1 MRNERCIIIDKGTT
15 FHCIAI
21 SHLVY
26 VEADGNYTNFFMRD
40 MRDMLDMRE
49 KNNKSDKS
57 DESDAKAEFT
67 LTMQLGEV
75 EDIIDKTRGVTN
87 FARVGRSL
95 IVNLDYVR
103 SIDLSK
109 DEFVLSDNLNF
120 REKLGASHIALTS
133 LKAAVEDRVKKTRRN
148 EDE

>member
-1 MRNERCIIIDKGTT
+1 MAKEKYIIIDKGTT
-15 FHCIAI
+15 FHSIAV

-26 VEADGNYTNFFMRD
+26 VQASGNYTDFKMRD
-40 MRDMLDMRE
+40 SE
-49 KNNKSDKS
+49 NN
-57 DESDAKAEFT
+57 FT
-67 LTMQLGEV
+67 LTIQLGEI

-109 DEFVLSDNLNF
+109 DEFMLSDNLCF
-120 REKLGASHIALTS
+120 KEKLEASHIALTN
-133 LKAAVEDRVKKTRRN
+133 LKEAVEKRIKKTRRN

>member
-1 MRNERCIIIDKGTT
+1 MKNERCIIIDKGTT
-15 FHCIAI
+15 FHSIAI

-26 VEADGNYTNFFMRD
+26 VEADGNYSNFKLRNS
-40 MRDMLDMRE
+40 
-49 KNNKSDKS
+49 KND
-57 DESDAKAEFT
+57 FT
-67 LTMQLGEV
+67 LTMQLGEM

-109 DEFVLSDNLNF
+109 DKFVLSDNLNYIK
-120 REKLGASHIALTS
+120 ELGASHIALTS
-133 LKAAVEDRVKKTRRN
+133 LKQAVADRVKKTRRN
-148 EDE
+148 EDD

>member
-1 MRNERCIIIDKGTT
+1 MKNERCIIIDKGTN
-15 FHCIAI
+15 FHSIAI

-26 VEADGNYTNFFMRD
+26 VEADGNYSDFFMRD
-40 MRDMLDMRE
+40 
-49 KNNKSDKS
+49 
-57 DESDAKAEFT
+57 AKTQFS

-75 EDIIDKTRGVTN
+75 EDIINKTRGVTN

-109 DEFVLSDNLNF
+109 NKFVLSDNLLF
-120 REKLGASHIALTS
+120 RKELDASHIALTS

>member
-15 FHCIAI
+15 FHSIAI

-26 VEADGNYTNFFMRD
+26 AQASGNYTDYKMRD
-40 MRDMLDMRE
+40 R
-49 KNNKSDKS
+49 KND
-57 DESDAKAEFT
+57 FT
-67 LTMQLGEV
+67 LTMQLGEM

-109 DEFVLSDNLNF
+109 DKFVLSDNLHF
-120 REKLGASHIALTS
+120 REELGASHIALTS

>member
-15 FHCIAI
+15 FHSIAI

-26 VEADGNYTNFFMRD
+26 VKADGNYSDFFMRD
-40 MRDMLDMRE
+40 
-49 KNNKSDKS
+49 
-57 DESDAKAEFT
+57 AKTQFS

-75 EDIIDKTRGVTN
+75 EDIINKTRGVTN

-109 DEFVLSDNLNF
+109 DKFVLSDNLHF
-120 REKLGASHIALTS
+120 REELDASHIALTS

>member
-15 FHCIAI
+15 FHSIVI

-26 VEADGNYTNFFMRD
+26 VKADGNYSDFFMRD
-40 MRDMLDMRE
+40 
-49 KNNKSDKS
+49 
-57 DESDAKAEFT
+57 AKTQFS

-75 EDIIDKTRGVTN
+75 EDIINKTRGVTN

-109 DEFVLSDNLNF
+109 DKFVLSDNLHF
-120 REKLGASHIALTS
+120 REELDASHIALTS

>member
-1 MRNERCIIIDKGTT
+1 MKNERCIIIDKGTA
-15 FHCIAI
+15 FHSIAV

-26 VEADGNYTNFFMRD
+26 VKADGNYTNFFMRD
-40 MRDMLDMRE
+40 A
-49 KNNKSDKS
+49 KNKFS
-57 DESDAKAEFT
+57 

-109 DEFVLSDNLNF
+109 DKFVLSDNLNF
-120 REKLGASHIALTS
+120 REELEASHVALLS
-133 LKAAVEDRVKKTRRN
+133 LKSAVEERVKKIRRGD
-148 EDE
+148 DE

>member
-40 MRDMLDMRE
+40 MRDMRD

-57 DESDAKAEFT
+57 DECDAKAEFT

-75 EDIIDKTRGVTN
+75 EDIINKTRGVTN
-87 FARVGRSL
+87 FARIGRSL

-103 SIDLSK
+103 IIDLSK
-109 DEFVLSDNLNF
+109 GKFVLSDNLHF
-120 REKLGASHIALTS
+120 RKELGASHIALAS

>member
-15 FHCIAI
+15 FHSIAI

-26 VEADGNYTNFFMRD
+26 AQASGNYTDFKMRD
-40 MRDMLDMRE
+40 S
-49 KNNKSDKS
+49 KNN
-57 DESDAKAEFT
+57 FT
-67 LTMQLGEV
+67 LTMQLGEI

-103 SIDLSK
+103 SIDFSK

>member
-15 FHCIAI
+15 FHSIAI

-26 VEADGNYTNFFMRD
+26 AQASGNYTDFKMRD
-40 MRDMLDMRE
+40 S
-49 KNNKSDKS
+49 KND
-57 DESDAKAEFT
+57 FT
-67 LTMQLGEV
+67 LTMQLGEI

>member
-1 MRNERCIIIDKGTT
+1 MKNERCIIIDKGTT
-15 FHCIAI
+15 FHSIAI

-26 VEADGNYTNFFMRD
+26 VKADGNYTDFFMRD
-40 MRDMLDMRE
+40 A
-49 KNNKSDKS
+49 KNQFS
-57 DESDAKAEFT
+57 
-67 LTMQLGEV
+67 LTMQLGEM
-75 EDIIDKTRGVTN
+75 EDIINNTRGVTN

-109 DEFVLSDNLNF
+109 DKFVLSDNLHF
-120 REKLGASHIALTS
+120 REELEASHIALTS
-133 LKAAVEDRVKKTRRN
+133 LKSAVENRVKKIRRN

>member
-15 FHCIAI
+15 FHSIAI

-26 VEADGNYTNFFMRD
+26 AQASGNYTDFKMRD
-40 MRDMLDMRE
+40 S
-49 KNNKSDKS
+49 KND
-57 DESDAKAEFT
+57 FT
-67 LTMQLGEV
+67 LTMQLGEM

-109 DEFVLSDNLNF
+109 DKFVLSDNLHF
-120 REKLGASHIALTS
+120 REELGASHIALTS

>member
-26 VEADGNYTNFFMRD
+26 VEADGNYSNFKMRD
-40 MRDMLDMRE
+40 S
-49 KNNKSDKS
+49 KND
-57 DESDAKAEFT
+57 FT
-67 LTMQLGEV
+67 LTMQLGEM

-87 FARVGRSL
+87 FARIGRSL

-109 DEFVLSDNLNF
+109 GKFVLSDNLYF
-120 REKLGASHIALTS
+120 RKELGASHIALAS
-133 LKAAVEDRVKKTRRN
+133 LKAAVEDRVKKARRN

>member
-15 FHCIAI
+15 FHSIAI

-26 VEADGNYTNFFMRD
+26 AQASGNYTDFKMRD
-40 MRDMLDMRE
+40 S
-49 KNNKSDKS
+49 KND
-57 DESDAKAEFT
+57 FT
-67 LTMQLGEV
+67 LTMQLGEI

-133 LKAAVEDRVKKTRRN
+133 LKQAVEDRVKKTRRN

>member
-15 FHCIAI
+15 FHSIAI

-26 VEADGNYTNFFMRD
+26 VEADGNYTNFFMRNMRDKSD
-40 MRDMLDMRE
+40 MRDER
-49 KNNKSDKS
+49 
-57 DESDAKAEFT
+57 DAKAEFT

-75 EDIIDKTRGVTN
+75 EDIINKTRGVTC

-109 DEFVLSDNLNF
+109 DKFVLSDNLCF
-120 REKLGASHIALTS
+120 KEELGASHIALTG

>member
-15 FHCIAI
+15 FHSIAI

-26 VEADGNYTNFFMRD
+26 VKADRNYSDFFMRD
-40 MRDMLDMRE
+40 
-49 KNNKSDKS
+49 
-57 DESDAKAEFT
+57 AKTQFS

-75 EDIIDKTRGVTN
+75 EDIINKTRGVTN

-109 DEFVLSDNLNF
+109 GKFVLSDNLYF
-120 REKLGASHIALTS
+120 RKELGASHIALAS
-133 LKAAVEDRVKKTRRN
+133 LKAAVEDSVKKTRRN

>member
-15 FHCIAI
+15 FHSIAI

-26 VEADGNYTNFFMRD
+26 VKADGNYTDFFMRD
-40 MRDMLDMRE
+40 
-49 KNNKSDKS
+49 
-57 DESDAKAEFT
+57 AKTQFS

-75 EDIIDKTRGVTN
+75 EDIINKTRGVTN

-109 DEFVLSDNLNF
+109 DKFVLSDNLLF
-120 REKLGASHIALTS
+120 REELEASHIALTS

>member
-26 VEADGNYTNFFMRD
+26 VEADGNYSNFKMRD
-40 MRDMLDMRE
+40 S
-49 KNNKSDKS
+49 KND
-57 DESDAKAEFT
+57 FT
-67 LTMQLGEV
+67 LTMQLGEM

-87 FARVGRSL
+87 FARIGRSL

-109 DEFVLSDNLNF
+109 GKFVLSDNLYF
-120 REKLGASHIALTS
+120 RKELGASHIALAR